1 MLTDFSISGTAAY
14 MSPEQA
20 EGRRSTRAPIIFS
33 FGALLY
39 EMVSGVR
46 AFDGTSTRRVLTAV
60 LHDDPPPLTPS
71 VVEPLVRRCLR
82 KDPRDR
88 FQTMSDVKEALE
100 RVGRESAAEPA
111 VPRLSIAVL
120 PFANTSADPETEYF
134 SDGLAEE
141 IISALAQ
148 IQGLKVIGRAWRACW
163 SRAS

>member
-1 MLTDFSISGTAAY
+1 
-14 MSPEQA
+14 
-20 EGRRSTRAPIIFS
+20 
-33 FGALLY
+33 
-39 EMVSGVR
+39 
-46 AFDGTSTRRVLTAV
+46 
-60 LHDDPPPLTPS
+60 
-71 VVEPLVRRCLR
+71 
-82 KDPRDR
+82 
-88 FQTMSDVKEALE
+88 MSDVKEALE